1 MKEATKIVKN
11 SGQFQKG
18 GKKPEGSGRKKGT
31 PNKRTAEIQ
40 ERLKGV
46 DIVGELL
53 EIARTTEK
61 EETKVAVYKELLKYC
76 YPQLKAVDMDMGNSN
91 VNIQKIFITP
101 QEKASTDKHIDE
113 VINGDNN
120 GR

>member
-1 MKEATKIVKN
+1 MGEPAKVGKN

-18 GKKPEGSGRKKGT
+18 GKKPENSGRKKGT

-40 ERLKGV
+40 ERLKGI

-53 EIARTTEK
+53 EIARTTDK
-61 EETKVAVYKELLKYC
+61 EETKVSVYKELLKYC
-76 YPQLKAVDMDMGNSN
+76 YPQLKAVDVDMGNSN

-113 VINGDNN
+113 IINS
-120 GR
+120 

>member
-1 MKEATKIVKN
+1 MEEISKIERNRGK
-11 SGQFQKG
+11 FQKG
-18 GKKPEGSGRKKGT
+18 CKKVEGSGRKKGT

-40 ERLKGV
+40 ERLKGE

-53 EIARTTEK
+53 KIAKTTYK

-76 YPQLKAVDMDMGNSN
+76 YPQLKAVDVDLGNSN

-113 VINGDNN
+113 IINS
-120 GR
+120 

>member
-1 MKEATKIVKN
+1 MVESTKVAKN

-18 GKKPEGSGRKKGT
+18 GKKPAGSGRKKGT

-53 EIARTTEK
+53 EIARTTKK
-61 EETKVAVYKELLKYC
+61 EETKVSVYKELLKYC
-76 YPQLKAVDMDMGNSN
+76 YPQLKAVDVDMGNSS
-91 VNIQKIFITP
+91 VNIQKVFITP

-113 VINGDNN
+113 IINS
-120 GR
+120 

>member
-1 MKEATKIVKN
+1 MEEISKVERNRGK
-11 SGQFQKG
+11 FQKG
-18 GKKPEGSGRKKGT
+18 CKKVEGSGRKKGT

-61 EETKVAVYKELLKYC
+61 EETKVSVYKELLKYC
-76 YPQLKAVDMDMGNSN
+76 YPQLKAVDVDMGNSS
-91 VNIQKIFITP
+91 VTVQKIFITKE
-101 QEKASTDKHIDE
+101 EKANTDKHIDE
-113 VINGDNN
+113 IINS
-120 GR
+120 